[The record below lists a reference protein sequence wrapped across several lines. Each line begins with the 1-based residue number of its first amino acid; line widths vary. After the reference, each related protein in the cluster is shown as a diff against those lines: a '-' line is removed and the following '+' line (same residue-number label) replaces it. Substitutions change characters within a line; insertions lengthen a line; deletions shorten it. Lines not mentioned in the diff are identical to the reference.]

1 MILIR
6 VGLRNLRVR
15 RKVSKVS
22 KVLCFFIRLLI
33 VNFRLIVFSA
43 FDVYRRGGEIFS
55 SQRDLECALLLN
67 WSLLNKELRD
77 IYTNSRGAIRVAAQ
91 VTTRRTIGYS
101 KYKLIMNLYD
111 ITSYISYGFKTV
123 KDLRRLRDL
132 RRLKGFTN
140 QGTVPIGRNLFVL
153 RGFLL

>member
-1 MILIR
+1 M
-6 VGLRNLRVR
+6 
-15 RKVSKVS
+15 
-22 KVLCFFIRLLI
+22 
-33 VNFRLIVFSA
+33 
-43 FDVYRRGGEIFS
+43 
-55 SQRDLECALLLN
+55 
-67 WSLLNKELRD
+67 NKELRD